1 MTSVRSILSSI
12 ALDKHQYLQQIRND
26 AEKKYR
32 KQFDILIQEI
42 DYLIK
47 YDLDFDTLTD
57 LNDEFPI
64 LIKKLEEL
72 FERCKRICKRYAP
85 KNTTEQFS
93 NLEKT
98 SKYAYAQTCK
108 SIKVIDACVK
118 FNTLFSLFEIR
129 LNMLNNKIKRMDR
142 SRRRTVR
149 SHSIIKSSRIR
160 LSRTNSKLPRARS
173 NPSID
178 VFYRNFDN
186 FSTLMKSEM

>member
-12 ALDKHQYLQQIRND
+12 ALDKQQYLQQIRDD
-26 AEKKYR
+26 AEKKY
-32 KQFDILIQEI
+32 KKKFNGLIHDI

-47 YDLDFDTLTD
+47 YEMDFDILKYLNEHFPTL
-57 LNDEFPI
+57 LE
-64 LIKKLEEL
+64 KLEEL

-85 KNTTEQFS
+85 KNTIEQFS

-129 LNMLNNKIKRMDR
+129 LNMLNNKIKIMDR

-149 SHSIIKSSRIR
+149 SHSIIKSSRSR
-160 LSRTNSKLPRARS
+160 LTRVDSKSSRTRS

-178 VFYRNFDN
+178 VFYRNFED

>member
-12 ALDKHQYLQQIRND
+12 ALDKQQCLQQIRDD
-26 AEKKYR
+26 AEKKYK
-32 KQFDILIQEI
+32 KQFNELIHDIDDLIKYEIDFDIL
-42 DYLIK
+42 K
-47 YDLDFDTLTD
+47 Y
-57 LNDEFPI
+57 LNDKFPA

-72 FERCKRICKRYAP
+72 FEKCKRVCKKYAP
-85 KNTTEQFS
+85 EQTKEQFAG
-93 NLEKT
+93 LERT

-129 LNMLNNKIKRMDR
+129 LNMLNNKIKIMDR

-149 SHSIIKSSRIR
+149 SHPIIKSSKSRSTR
-160 LSRTNSKLPRARS
+160 DDSKSSRTRS

-178 VFYRNFDN
+178 VFYRNFAD

>member
-12 ALDKHQYLQQIRND
+12 ALDKQNFLQQIRND

-32 KQFDILIQEI
+32 KQFDTLIQEI

-47 YDLDFDTLTD
+47 YDLDFDILTD

-72 FERCKRICKRYAP
+72 FERCKKICKRYAP

-118 FNTLFSLFEIR
+118 FNTLFSIFETS
-129 LNMLNNKIKRMDR
+129 LNILNNKIKRMNR
-142 SRRRTVR
+142 SRRRTIR
-149 SHSIIKSSRIR
+149 SHSIIKSSRSR
-160 LSRTNSKLPRARS
+160 LTRVESKSSRTMS
-173 NPSID
+173 NHSID
-178 VFYRNFDN
+178 VFYKNFED